1 MAAKKATER
10 STTKRTAAKKTATKR
25 TAAKQTRAMSEEH
38 KEALA
43 RGRQEGRAVRG
54 YLAAL
59 EQASRP
65 GRRVSKDELERRMV
79 TVREQIAAESDP
91 VKRLDLIQKR
101 LDLEERFAEQ
111 GRDLD
116 LAQLEAEFVSSAKG
130 YAERKGISYSAF
142 REAGVPAAVLK
153 AADIKRTRR
162 S

>member
-1 MAAKKATER
+1 MAAKKATKQ
-10 STTKRTAAKKTATKR
+10 STTKRTSAKKTATKR
-25 TAAKQTRAMSEEH
+25 TAAKQTRMMSDEH

-65 GRRVSKDELERRMV
+65 GRRLSRDEVERRLV
-79 TVREQIAAESDP
+79 AVREQIAAEADP

-101 LDLEERFAEQ
+101 LDLEERLAEQ
-111 GRDLD
+111 AGDVDLTK
-116 LAQLEAEFVSSAKG
+116 LEAEFVSSAKG